1 MRNLVLVFTLFT
13 TCLFAQ
19 TGINYQGAA
28 TDADGAKLV
37 NQNIS
42 LKTSVLQGGVDGTTS
57 YSEIHNTTTDQF
69 GLFNVVIGQGV
80 SISGD
85 FETISWGSDD
95 HFLKVELDATGGT
108 NYNLVSTTQMM
119 SVPYALYAKNAGLDS
134 AAVADMLASMNISS
148 NHSGG
153 CNPHYPEGL
162 NGEGVTWN
170 FDDGDYLVPSGKN
183 LYITNAAF
191 VGSMKIDD
199 ITVRYGITNDVYASV
214 YENNLSAPIIAG
226 QNQIVSF
233 IGSTS
238 NSIFNGI
245 LVDATSLQAVTIDLQ
260 TEVYT
265 VPNNKR
271 LFVISPFLSHEPDN
285 LYIDDLVINTGALN
299 LNQLMGLNNPL
310 ILNSGQEIRSELAY
324 GTEGSINGY
333 LVDEDYFA
341 DCGGSG
347 GSISSTPSS
356 LDSAM
361 VADMIAANT
370 SSGSGGDWEL
380 LYDELNTNND
390 EPYGTVNRY
399 GIAQS
404 DGFLYLVG
412 SYATVYTGNDHD
424 TITNTWPE
432 NPILQNI
439 SANDPNEAHIIP
451 LKKNMSW
458 HIEFHST
465 LGYITKGYFIPNGGL
480 ASFANGGISGT
491 SKSFKY
497 PEGINNDFIT
507 LSIKNSN
514 TYIVPENKN
523 LYITNAYS
531 SWGSPQLLI
540 DNKIISKGDIN
551 YNGTRFGNPIIVGSG
566 SIIDLSSES
575 GTEYDILEITIQGF
589 LTNSSVTPITF
600 SLDEESYTVPSNKT
614 LFIASYF
621 SGSGSPRLKINEKTI
636 SRGDFNYNS
645 YRGFINPIVATE
657 NEVVSTDS
665 DYDFTINGYLV
676 DKDYFESPSSSSASN
691 SVDGGNSDMQ
701 MTVSTFGDTL
711 TIGNQSVIIPGISYE
726 NNTPEFGTVTDI
738 DGNVYQT
745 VSISGNEWMTEDLKV
760 TKFNNGDELT
770 YHDTSPPGNGWSYWE
785 NTPTYVSD
793 QEVYNSSFDGV
804 FYNGV
809 TIQDSRNICPQ
820 GWRIPSEDDFIEIMN
835 IFGNQIQ
842 SNFGIYFTSAS
853 SFKIQQNTSSY
864 NYWSPSESTNSSF
877 LSFFPTGYKP
887 MNGGNTYDS
896 GRCYIFL
903 DDGERAFTLD
913 NNDDIVFI
921 SNITYYNLYKARC
934 VKD

>member
-347 GSISSTPSS
+347 GSSSSTPSS

-480 ASFANGGISGT
+480 ASLANGGISGT

>member
-1 MRNLVLVFTLFT
+1 MMKNLFILFVLISSLS
-13 TCLFAQ
+13 FAQ

-28 TDADGAKLV
+28 TDADGTKLV

-85 FETISWGSDD
+85 FETISWGSGN

-108 NYNLVSTTQMM
+108 NYSLVSTTQMM

-134 AAVADMLASMNISS
+134 SAVADMLASMNISA
-148 NHSGG
+148 NSGG
-153 CNPHYPEGL
+153 CDYRFPDGL
-162 NGEGVTWN
+162 NGTPVIWHLPGN
-170 FDDGDYLVPSGKN
+170 DYTVPEGKN
-183 LYITNAAF
+183 LYITSYSGYNIGDYMQIDGLEIINDNDF
-191 VGSMKIDD
+191 EEIIIVGPGS
-199 ITVRYGITNDVYASV
+199 VVSTNS
-214 YENNLSAPIIAG
+214 NT
-226 QNQIVSF
+226 
-233 IGSTS
+233 STYWA
-238 NSIFNGI
+238 NFNGI
-245 LVDATSLQAVTIDLQ
+245 LVEENVTPIIWHLPGND
-260 TEVYT
+260 YT
-265 VPNNKR
+265 VPEGK
-271 LFVISPFLSHEPDN
+271 N
-285 LYIDDLVINTGALN
+285 LYITSYSGHNIGDYMQIDGLEIINDNDFEEIIIVG
-299 LNQLMGLNNPL
+299 
-310 ILNSGQEIRSELAY
+310 SGSVVSTSSNTSAY
-324 GTEGSINGY
+324 WANFNGY

-341 DCGGSG
+341 DCGGG
-347 GSISSTPSS
+347 GGNFSSTPSS
-356 LDSAM
+356 IDSAM
-361 VADMIAANT
+361 VADMIEANT
-370 SSGSGGDWEL
+370 SSGSGSDWEL

-465 LGYITKGYFIPNGGL
+465 LGYITKGYFIPNGGGSASL
-480 ASFANGGISGT
+480 ANAGMSGI

-497 PEGINNDFIT
+497 PDGMH
-507 LSIKNSN
+507 
-514 TYIVPENKN
+514 
-523 LYITNAYS
+523 
-531 SWGSPQLLI
+531 G
-540 DNKIISKGDIN
+540 
-551 YNGTRFGNPIIVGSG
+551 
-566 SIIDLSSES
+566 
-575 GTEYDILEITIQGF
+575 
-589 LTNSSVTPITF
+589 TPITIAVGT
-600 SLDEESYTVPSNKT
+600 DNSYTVPEGKNLYANYFRPSSGGN
-614 LFIASYF
+614 LYVDGVRVAISYNNLTTEN
-621 SGSGSPRLKINEKTI
+621 GSDLLYVGEGQTITCDNNLDINEMSTLNGFLTDKSVDMVSFGI
-636 SRGDFNYNS
+636 GGDLNNYTV
-645 YRGFINPIVATE
+645 PIGKNLYVNYFRPSSGGSLYIDGIRVATSYNNFTTNKGSDLLYVGE
-657 NEVVSTDS
+657 GQTITCDNNLDINEMSTL
-665 DYDFTINGYLV
+665 NGYLA
-676 DKDYFESPSSSSASN
+676 DLDYFESSSSSSASN
-691 SVDGGNSDMQ
+691 SEDGGNSDVQ

-711 TIGNQSVIIPGISYE
+711 TIGDQSVIIPGISFE

-745 VSISGNEWMTEDLKV
+745 VNINGNEWMTEDLKV

-770 YHDTSPPGNGWSYWE
+770 YHDFSPPGNAWNYWE

-820 GWRIPSEDDFIEIMN
+820 GWSIPSEDDFIAIMN
-835 IFGNQIQ
+835 IFGNQILTGDPNNI
-842 SNFGIYFTSAS
+842 SFSSAS
-853 SFKIQQNTSSY
+853 SFKSEITLIND
-864 NYWSPSESTNSSF
+864 YWSPSESTNSSF
-877 LSFFPTGYKP
+877 LSFFPTGYKQ
-887 MNGGNTYDS
+887 NNSINTY
-896 GRCYIFL
+896 GENKCYIFI
-903 DDGERAFTLD
+903 DDGQRAFTLSQ
-913 NNDDIVFI
+913 NDDFAKI
-921 SNITYYNLYKARC
+921 SGITYYNLYKARC